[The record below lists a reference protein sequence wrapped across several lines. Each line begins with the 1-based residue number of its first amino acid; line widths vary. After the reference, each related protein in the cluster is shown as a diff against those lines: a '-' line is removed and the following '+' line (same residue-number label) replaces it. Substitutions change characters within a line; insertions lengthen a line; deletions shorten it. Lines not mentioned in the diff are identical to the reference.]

1 VAGTFI
7 DIYLSMWGG
16 GTVHFADKMALQGT
30 LLKTLVEAKPTLFF
44 GVPRVYEKIQ
54 EKMMEVGKA
63 NTGVK
68 KKVATWAK
76 SSSFDHHQAL
86 MEGKPGNSLQYRIAK
101 KVVLSKV
108 HQALGFE
115 RAKGW
120 YSSAAPLSDDVFQY
134 FQSLDMPIQELL
146 GSSECSGP
154 QTASTPGT
162 GTKLG
167 SVGRAYDTWEVN
179 IQDPDPERGLGEIVT
194 RCY

>member
-1 VAGTFI
+1 MG
-7 DIYLSMWGG
+7 
-16 GTVHFADKMALQGT
+16 
-30 LLKTLVEAKPTLFF
+30 VEAKPTLFF

-54 EKMMEVGKA
+54 EKM
-63 NTGVK
+63 
-68 KKVATWAK
+68 VATWAK
-76 SSSFDHHQAL
+76 ASSFEHHQAL

-146 GSSECSGP
+146 
-154 QTASTPGT
+154 
-162 GTKLG
+162 
-167 SVGRAYDTWEVN
+167 
-179 IQDPDPERGLGEIVT
+179 
-194 RCY
+194 